1 MKSLSTSLVSVALFV
16 AATSAQLTLNTPN
29 PPTQC
34 VPVQITWTGGTG
46 PFFLVSQICGYI
58 NPANQPG
65 ATALQQYPNLQSSP
79 FTWSTNITANT
90 AIGFT
95 ITDSTG
101 AQGQTA
107 PVTIQSGPDSSC
119 LNGGSA
125 SSSAAGGSSTDSTGA
140 TSTAASTGAT
150 STGATSGAAT
160 SGTAT
165 SAGSTSSGSKSA
177 SGSSTSSSTAAA
189 ATGSNGASG
198 SAASV
203 GVVGVLGA
211 LAAAF
216 LA

>member
-46 PFFLVSQICGYI
+46 PFFLLAQC
-58 NPANQPG
+58 
-65 ATALQQYPNLQSSP
+65 ALPLIQYPNLQSSP

-203 GVVGVLGA
+203 GVVGVIGA